1 MDFLEDAS
9 KYFLDVYKR
18 IPIKVTHGEGVWL
31 YADDGQ
37 KYLDLLAG
45 IAVNALG
52 YNHPLIKNAILTQ
65 LDKNLHLSNF
75 FVQGIHVELAKK
87 LLELTPFEKVFF
99 SNSGTEAI
107 EGLLKIVKK
116 WGNQNK
122 KYKILTF
129 EGSFHGRT
137 LGAATLTGQEKYR
150 KNFLP
155 LLPNVEYVAFNDT
168 AALKDAI
175 DEETCAVFFE
185 GISGEGGI
193 REISSEIL
201 NVLEEG
207 RKKYSFLIIAD
218 EIQTGVG
225 RTGVFY
231 NFERYNFVPD
241 AIATA
246 KGLGGGLPLG
256 AFLVSEKLATVL
268 DLGEHGTTY
277 GGNPLACASGLAA
290 VRFISDKIFLNA
302 VVVKGAYFKNAL
314 ENLKQKYSKIIND
327 VRGQGLMLGVEVR
340 HSGMEIMSLARKNNL
355 IFSVA
360 GGGTVLR
367 FVPPLILE
375 TKHIDQAIEILDLVF
390 SQIN

>member
-52 YNHPLIKNAILTQ
+52 YNHPIIKNAILSQ

-75 FVQGIHVELAKK
+75 FVQDIHVQLAKK
-87 LLELTPFEKVFF
+87 LLELTPFEKIFF

-122 KYKILTF
+122 KSKILTF

-155 LLPNVEYVAFNDT
+155 LLPNVEYVAFNDSV
-168 AALKDAI
+168 ALQDVI

-193 REISSEIL
+193 REISSEML

-207 RKKYSFLIIAD
+207 RKKYNFLIIAD

-225 RTGVFY
+225 RTGLFY
-231 NFERYNFVPD
+231 NFERYNFIPD

-256 AFLVSEKLATVL
+256 AFLVSEKLAHVL
-268 DLGEHGTTY
+268 DIGEHGTTY
-277 GGNPLACASGLAA
+277 GGNPLACASGLAT
-290 VRFISDKIFLNA
+290 VQFVSDKKFLNDIA
-302 VVVKGAYFKNAL
+302 TKGLYFKNAL
-314 ENLKQKYSKIIND
+314 EGLKQKYPGIIKE
-327 VRGQGLMLGVEVR
+327 VRGKGLMLGVELHR
-340 HSGMEIMSLARKNNL
+340 SGLEIMNLARKNNL
-355 IFSVA
+355 IFNVA
-360 GGGTVLR
+360 GGGSVLR
-367 FVPPLILE
+367 FVPPLIIE
-375 TKHIDQAIEILDLVF
+375 KEQIAQAIEILDLVF